1 MWGEGGGVILPNLPS
16 PLSSTSKKTPKSPTQ
31 IMVKKMEEEKM
42 DKHMDFAAE
51 VKRQFRVKT
60 VIVPI
65 VLGALGTVL
74 SESLK
79 KLGIEDVM
87 GSLETAVL
95 ISITAIL
102 RVLNLYGSC

>member
-1 MWGEGGGVILPNLPS
+1 MGGGGGGVILPNLPS
-16 PLSSTSKKTPKSPTQ
+16 PLSSTSKKPPKSPTQ

-65 VLGALGTVL
+65 V
-74 SESLK
+74 
-79 KLGIEDVM
+79 
-87 GSLETAVL
+87 
-95 ISITAIL
+95 
-102 RVLNLYGSC
+102 